1 MYIPPEEPASVYRKR
16 IAALWDACVAAPT
29 TEEANAFRAAM
40 NSARLWRKRRPIVIK
55 MLTTTWKQF
64 IEQVRNCIEYLPEDL
79 ILDFPQLSC
88 HRWAR
93 DNIIVCTSKNK
104 YLDWDLA
111 GTIPQR
117 IFMIPTLQCGD
128 FSLYLCLSIL

>member
-64 IEQVRNCIEYLPEDL
+64 IEQVRNCIEYLPMK
-79 ILDFPQLSC
+79 
-88 HRWAR
+88 
-93 DNIIVCTSKNK
+93 TSS
-104 YLDWDLA
+104 W
-111 GTIPQR
+111 I
-117 IFMIPTLQCGD
+117 
-128 FSLYLCLSIL
+128 SLN